1 MPYVFQCPLLENITY
16 PNWNYDRYENEE
28 ITRER
33 RIRKRKNEV
42 FITERERRVFTI
54 RPRQIKVREL
64 YTRPN
69 YENTIVPNLKRVFL
83 TIKARD
89 YKLKLKNSNSN
100 NQEILHPDIVKQY
113 FEKYGVTPI
122 SYLKDILRE
131 KQTLIVILYLIQEI
145 GIDMTINILEY
156 F

>member
-1 MPYVFQCPLLENITY
+1 MPYVFQCPLLENIPY
-16 PNWNYDRYENEE
+16 PNNYEDQE
-28 ITRER
+28 IIRKR

-54 RPRQIKVREL
+54 RPRQIRVREL

-69 YENTIVPNLKRVFL
+69 YENIIKPNLRRAFL
-83 TIKARD
+83 TIQSQKSKT
-89 YKLKLKNSNSN
+89 KLKSNSSK
-100 NQEILHPDIVKQY
+100 NQEILHPEIVKQY
-113 FEKYGVTPI
+113 FMQYGVTPI

-131 KQTLIVILYLIQEI
+131 KQTLIVIVYIAQEI
-145 GIDMTINILEY
+145 GIDMAIAILEY

>member
-1 MPYVFQCPLLENITY
+1 M
-16 PNWNYDRYENEE
+16 
-28 ITRER
+28 
-33 RIRKRKNEV
+33 
-42 FITERERRVFTI
+42 
-54 RPRQIKVREL
+54 
-64 YTRPN
+64 
-69 YENTIVPNLKRVFL
+69 FL

>member
-1 MPYVFQCPLLENITY
+1 MPYVFQCPLLENIPY
-16 PNWNYDRYENEE
+16 PNNYEDQE
-28 ITRER
+28 IIRKR

-54 RPRQIKVREL
+54 RPRQIRVREL

-69 YENTIVPNLKRVFL
+69 YENIIKPNLRRAFL
-83 TIKARD
+83 TIQSQKSKT
-89 YKLKLKNSNSN
+89 KLKSNSSK

-113 FEKYGVTPI
+113 FVKHGVTPI

-131 KQTLIVILYLIQEI
+131 KQTLIVIIYIVQEI
-145 GIDMTINILEY
+145 GIDMAIAILEY